1 MAESHPDIDISPAH
15 WQIVES
21 ILAEHLGG
29 YEVWAFGS
37 RARHT
42 AKPYSDLDLAVI
54 TQTPLPLSILTA
66 TNLAFEES
74 DLPWS
79 VDLLDW
85 ASTSAGFKA
94 LIEQDHR
101 VVQQSGRY
109 RVNTNPQDS
118 NIQTRTVMTDLLDPT
133 NDYVFKRLFAEAP
146 DLLVD
151 LINDLRPNLPNIESV
166 EILNPN
172 IEPSELTGKYIIL
185 DVLAKDDDG
194 HCYNVEV
201 QVRRYGA
208 WHKRGLFYLARTLGT
223 QLDAGEDYQHLRAS
237 VGLHLLDFDLF
248 TDTENERKQA
258 IWRFEMRDETQP
270 DISLGNILQMNL
282 IELNKADRLGLPEGS
297 IRAWITFFK
306 HWQEELTMANIAHEP
321 VKKAMNRIR
330 ELSADEEA
338 RRLAFVRERA
348 LRDEVSL
355 LNDARREEAQR
366 ILHRL
371 LTKRFGDLPEW
382 ASQKLNSSNAQQL
395 EDWTDEIL
403 VAKSLDELFKHES

>member
-54 TQTPLPLSILTA
+54 TQTPLPLSILAA

-109 RVNTNPQDS
+109 RVSTNPQDI

-151 LINDLRPNLPNIESV
+151 LINDLRPDLPNIESV

-185 DVLAKDDDG
+185 DVLAKDGDG
-194 HCYNVEV
+194 HCYNVKI
-201 QVRRYGA
+201 
-208 WHKRGLFYLARTLGT
+208 H
-223 QLDAGEDYQHLRAS
+223 
-237 VGLHLLDFDLF
+237 
-248 TDTENERKQA
+248 
-258 IWRFEMRDETQP
+258 
-270 DISLGNILQMNL
+270 
-282 IELNKADRLGLPEGS
+282 
-297 IRAWITFFK
+297 
-306 HWQEELTMANIAHEP
+306 
-321 VKKAMNRIR
+321 IR

-403 VAKSLDELFKHES
+403 VAKSLDELFKHEP